1 MGTARKDTN
10 LINQVNQLII
20 TLRKASVQQ
29 K

>member
-1 MGTARKDTN
+1 MGAARKYTS

-20 TLRKASVQQ
+20 TLRKAFIQQ